1 MYFGSS
7 GPGKNWPS
15 ELGDWKVYKK
25 YVTKQF
31 KKGEIRLLIS
41 TIAFGMGIDIP
52 NIRYVVHYGISSS
65 LEAWYQEA
73 GRAGRNRLPAYVA
86 SVFSEE
92 DIDSSNYLLVGDEK
106 NLRDRHDNLPNK
118 WSDDVKVNLSFHW
131 SSWKGIADELN
142 LVKKLL
148 REIGEENLERKF
160 RGNVQLK
167 SANKWAYKDTSIP
180 VEQLISDFI

>member
-65 LEAWYQEA
+65 LGGIRKQEE
-73 GRAGRNRLPAYVA
+73 R
-86 SVFSEE
+86 EE
-92 DIDSSNYLLVGDEK
+92 TGFQ
-106 NLRDRHDNLPNK
+106 PM
-118 WSDDVKVNLSFHW
+118 
-131 SSWKGIADELN
+131 
-142 LVKKLL
+142 
-148 REIGEENLERKF
+148 
-160 RGNVQLK
+160 
-167 SANKWAYKDTSIP
+167 
-180 VEQLISDFI
+180 